1 MRQDRGWKLIAI
13 AFIAALLYAGYGLHR
28 LSGGEP
34 LSPTADAQMIGPA
47 ITQDA
52 EDVLVTSS
60 VDGRTIYLWTF
71 GPWNLNER
79 RVPEFRRAVCVPKY
93 E

>member
-13 AFIAALLYAGYGLHR
+13 AFIGDLLYAGYGLHR
-28 LSGGEP
+28 LTGGER
-34 LSPTADAQMIGPA
+34 LGSNASAQVIGPA
-47 ITQDA
+47 MTLDA

-60 VDGRTIYLWTF
+60 ADGRTIYLWTF

-79 RVPEFRRAVCVPKY
+79 RIPEFRRALRVPHY